1 MKSKCE
7 NHWAKK
13 KREQK
18 EGEKR
23 RVQKLK
29 EIAMF
34 QGTSC
39 TSTHR
44 TNRTANARATTEQNK
59 ASSGCRDR
67 RKSHE
72 SGHQSTRELA
82 SARRNAQ
89 GRRCQ
94 SRRGG
99 DEDWWQPVGGE
110 CVPVAPGGPSS
121 DADSRSR
128 CDRRPRRQAEGQSS
142 GWGCPTGGCQQRSW
156 HCGQHGGFIAGVLS
170 GFSQGVIRYLLFC
183 ASGE

>member
-1 MKSKCE
+1 M
-7 NHWAKK
+7 
-13 KREQK
+13 REQE

-39 TSTHR
+39 KSTHR
-44 TNRTANARATTEQNK
+44 TNRRANARATTEQNN

-72 SGHQSTRELA
+72 IGHQSARERVRDGTLKA
-82 SARRNAQ
+82 DVVEAVAVGAKTGDRRWAESVHRWHQ
-89 GRRCQ
+89 VGRGGMPIRGRGVTGDRGGRWRA
-94 SRRGG
+94 SRR
-99 DEDWWQPVGGE
+99 
-110 CVPVAPGGPSS
+110 A
-121 DADSRSR
+121 
-128 CDRRPRRQAEGQSS
+128 

-156 HCGQHGGFIAGVLS
+156 HCGQHGQHGGFIAGVLS
-170 GFSQGVIRYLLFC
+170 GFSQVVIRYLLFC